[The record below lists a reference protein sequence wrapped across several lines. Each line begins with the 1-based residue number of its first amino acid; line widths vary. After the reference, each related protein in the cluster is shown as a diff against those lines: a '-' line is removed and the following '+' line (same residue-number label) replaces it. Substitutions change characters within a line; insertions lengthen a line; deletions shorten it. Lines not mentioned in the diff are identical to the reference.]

1 MLPTSSAALLP
12 TPAHARPRVP
22 SQASL
27 TDAAARR
34 LACLGC
40 PHRRTPTHARPR
52 TPSRKPH
59 QLMRIIH
66 ERVPRHYLESA
77 CFPPRARHACVA
89 TRALASFV
97 RRNYRSFCA
106 AGTPSSRSSRGARCR
121 AGRRCRSTC
130 SGAAPCAP
138 SSRRSAATTSR
149 RTTSALPRG
158 QSGRLG
164 GARSGHH
171 GLVRL
176 HLNAWGCPPHS

>member
-66 ERVPRHYLESA
+66 ERVPRHYFENA
-77 CFPPRARHACVA
+77 CFPTRAHFACVA
-89 TRALASFV
+89 
-97 RRNYRSFCA
+97 RNSRFFCA

-149 RTTSALPRG
+149 RTTSAPQHG